1 MDNNNRG
8 SVFDDS
14 REEDERSVTD
24 IVVLYDF
31 PWQHPPEEYGIAL
44 TGKAFNFLL
53 TSLEPSN
60 QAVLKQVLLKAQI
73 YARMSPDDKAKLVEK
88 L

>member
-1 MDNNNRG
+1 LDNNKRG
-8 SVFDDS
+8 SLLDNS

-53 TSLEPSN
+53 TSSEPSN
-60 QAVLKQVLLKAQI
+60 QAVLK
-73 YARMSPDDKAKLVEK
+73 
-88 L
+88 